1 MNIHEYLQQKNPDY
15 ETGVEILAEHNP
27 RLARVFTGRSH
38 RYARKLIYELKKIAR
53 KDTKPTSIPLTRPVK
68 THGHLSRPIRDVSQS
83 SPPVKTHGRTSQPIQ
98 NKPQSPKPRRGDM
111 LVAPGVSRGTNDE
124 LPTTGKPQRGSTP
137 ASPPIPPQVENVVK
151 EHARLFQLRSQLAE
165 QRAKVPERNT
175 QPNNKRRKALS
186 EAIQELSEKIELLY
200 QQKEQ
205 YYENNIIPGTEPQT
219 PFADYTM
226 KELTHRRKLTKKYI
240 NDIRTELDYSALKKA
255 DKKNPLP
262 PGKKRDRLT
271 EKLHKHQ
278 ENLKYIEIE
287 IQKR

>member
-15 ETGVEILAEHNP
+15 ETGIEILAEHNP

-38 RYARKLIYELKKIAR
+38 RYAKKLIYELKKIAR
-53 KDTKPTSIPLTRPVK
+53 KNAKPTSIPLTRPVK

-83 SPPVKTHGRTSQPIQ
+83 SPPIKTHSRVSQSPPPVKTHGRVSPPI
-98 NKPQSPKPRRGDM
+98 P
-111 LVAPGVSRGTNDE
+111 
-124 LPTTGKPQRGSTP
+124 
-137 ASPPIPPQVENVVK
+137 PPIPPQVENVVK

-165 QRAKVPERNT
+165 QRAKIPERNT